1 MGFWFSPQDS
11 DDAKG
16 AESTTSDRALQ
27 ALAVT
32 QIVVAP
38 TSANDDGKGMK
49 HDHHHHNM
57 AVTPA
62 AATAGQVLPRGQG
75 RELLDVLREVDDI
88 FLKAVESSD
97 AVSKFLETR
106 KLPSTYS
113 DGLKGKVADL
123 LLLHLLLLHGLLLR
137 QKVASIIACASG
149 FFLLLFDDALCIS
162 FWNMS
167 RCG

>member
-1 MGFWFSPQDS
+1 LGFWFSPQDS

-62 AATAGQVLPRGQG
+62 AAAAGQVLPRCPS
-75 RELLDVLREVDDI
+75 
-88 FLKAVESSD
+88 FLKPESC
-97 AVSKFLETR
+97 LLLT
-106 KLPSTYS
+106 LM
-113 DGLKGKVADL
+113 GLKV
-123 LLLHLLLLHGLLLR
+123 R
-137 QKVASIIACASG
+137 
-149 FFLLLFDDALCIS
+149 
-162 FWNMS
+162 
-167 RCG
+167 